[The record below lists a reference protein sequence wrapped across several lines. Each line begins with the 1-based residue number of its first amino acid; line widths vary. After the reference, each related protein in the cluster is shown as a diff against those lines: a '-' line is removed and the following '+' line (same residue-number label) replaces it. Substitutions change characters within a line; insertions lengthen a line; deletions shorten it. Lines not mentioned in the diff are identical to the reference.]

1 MPISLSDIKIQFQ
14 NTLHIMGKML
24 NNHALLPESLVH
36 FVLLLY
42 TGRMK
47 CARSWVDLILVV
59 PLSAHFLAE
68 LAELSIRQLGG
79 APKSNS
85 TQPGLGA
92 DGTF

>member
-1 MPISLSDIKIQFQ
+1 MQEFNQKYQIFKFIVQGSQKIHIRVPISLSDIKIQFQ

-47 CARSWVDLILVV
+47 CVL
-59 PLSAHFLAE
+59 
-68 LAELSIRQLGG
+68 
-79 APKSNS
+79 N
-85 TQPGLGA
+85 
-92 DGTF
+92 